1 VKNKI
6 CVIGLGNILLQD
18 DAIGLHVTE
27 TIKERYRFEPQIELH
42 DGGTAGLDL
51 LPLIEHY
58 EKVLFVDAVDAG
70 QPPGA
75 IVMIEGDAI
84 PSFLT
89 TQVSVHHVGLSDLL
103 FAARMAGSL
112 PAEICLIGIQPE
124 SVDIGLEMTDI
135 MKKSLDLLLTTVV
148 EQLQKWGVEPGQL

>member
-27 TIKERYRFEPQIELH
+27 TIKERYRFEPQIDLL

-84 PSFLT
+84 PCF
-89 TQVSVHHVGLSDLL
+89 
-103 FAARMAGSL
+103 
-112 PAEICLIGIQPE
+112 
-124 SVDIGLEMTDI
+124 
-135 MKKSLDLLLTTVV
+135 
-148 EQLQKWGVEPGQL
+148 